1 MPIQTPTLSGK
12 EPLSQPEQLTD
23 NNLSDEEK
31 PWTGIPSQQDQER
44 YNENHRRAM
53 EKLTKKDSFF
63 QPVDHSKLTEKG
75 KEDRARVAAA
85 NHIPTQL
92 DAILE
97 RLESSVRANYRRQ
110 VLGFDIACQVIKR
123 TFEIELSR
131 KSKEIDLS
139 DEQIVVLENIIRYF
153 IGAPNS
159 PYPLHKGLF
168 LYGGY
173 GVGKTF
179 LFRAMQTLCR
189 IAPIPDMQFE
199 EISTKTFVTAWKN
212 FKDGKEKKNNPVLQY
227 SRGNLLLD
235 DLGEEVQKIMSFTNV
250 ENPIDE
256 LLSERYVA
264 FDRYGQV
271 THVTTNLGL
280 GDSENAL
287 EEQLVKLYGSRI
299 LDRFNDMF
307 EVILLP
313 GDSKRG

>member
-1 MPIQTPTLSGK
+1 
-12 EPLSQPEQLTD
+12 
-23 NNLSDEEK
+23 
-31 PWTGIPSQQDQER
+31 
-44 YNENHRRAM
+44 M
-53 EKLTKKDSFF
+53 EKLSRNDSFF
-63 QPVDHSKLTEKG
+63 QPVDYSKLTEKG
-75 KEDRARVAAA
+75 KEDRERVAAA
-85 NHIPTQL
+85 NHVPTQL
-92 DAILE
+92 EAILG

-139 DEQIVVLENIIRYF
+139 DEQIIVLENIIRYF

-212 FKDGKEKKNNPVLQY
+212 FKDSKEKKNNPVLQY